1 MVTTKKMSTE
11 YTQKNIK
18 MCYYRKSTQKEV
30 MEEMKDKKA
39 TRHTEYSIKQHIRS
53 SQENVTRFS

>member
-11 YTQKNIK
+11 YTKKNIK

-39 TRHTEYSIKQHIRS
+39 TRHTENKQQKGRNKLSFIS
-53 SQENVTRFS
+53 N

>member
-1 MVTTKKMSTE
+1 MSME

-30 MEEMKDKKA
+30 MDYVKDKEA
-39 TRHTEYSIKQHIRS
+39 TRHTENKQRKGKNKLSLIS
-53 SQENVTRFS
+53 S